1 MAARNEWPVN
11 VWKSSQKSPNSSFNF
26 LLSMAFVKF
35 FDDLR
40 AKTGFSGSKIT
51 SLIAKSLSLVRA
63 ADGHELEPGT
73 G

>member
-11 VWKSSQKSPNSSFNF
+11 MWNSSQKSPNSSFNF
-26 LLSMAFVKF
+26 LVSTVFVKF

-40 AKTGFSGSKIT
+40 VKTSFSGSKIP